1 MTFGLLRA
9 GWQRVGVLIAVAT
22 VGLGLLLTMFGTTG
36 HGAAERSTGTAAP
49 GVYGTPDSGQ
59 PPSARLGWGFT
70 HTEYSADRGTAA
82 AEDSADKL
90 LAAQPLP
97 QNQAI
102 MGWGA
107 DNPEPSPGK
116 YDFSGLDSRIA
127 LIRKTGG
134 TPVITLCCA
143 PDWMKGGSQGAT
155 DWSRIEAAPTPD
167 HYADFAE
174 LAAKVAHRYPDVH
187 DFIVWNEFKGF
198 WNDST
203 QRWDYED
210 YTRLYNLVY
219 QAVKGVNPRNLVGG
233 PYLNMDSM
241 PPGSKD
247 NASSVSGP
255 WGSLDQRVVDALD
268 YWMRNKAGA
277 DFLVVDGSSTTHDG
291 ALVPDDFTATQ
302 KFNDLSRW
310 LRQYTGLP
318 LWWAEWYVKP
328 DHTVW
333 PENRF
338 MAVQATAMMQ
348 LAEGGT
354 DTAFYWNPESESG
367 DCPGCLWTGT
377 GADQQG
383 GTPLPM
389 MDLLRR
395 FAAAFPPG
403 TSFRTVT
410 VDNPKV
416 RVLASGR
423 TLIAVNT
430 TDQQLTAHIDGA
442 TVNLSPYAVSWINH

>member
-1 MTFGLLRA
+1 MLFT
-9 GWQRVGVLIAVAT
+9 VAMA
-22 VGLGLLLTMFGTTG
+22 GLGLLLTMFGTTG
-36 HGAAERSTGTAAP
+36 HGAAERSTGTPAP
-49 GVYGTPDSGQ
+49 GVYGGPGTGA

-82 AEDSADKL
+82 AEGSADKL

-102 MGWGA
+102 MGWGS
-107 DNPEPSPGK
+107 DNPEPSPGR

-127 LIRKTGG
+127 LIRRTGG

-143 PDWMKGGSQGAT
+143 PDWMKGGTSGTT

-167 HYADFAE
+167 HYADFAD

-198 WNDST
+198 WNDSA

-219 QAVKGVNPRNLVGG
+219 RAVKAVNAQNLVGG
-233 PYLNMDSM
+233 PYLNMDSV
-241 PPGSKD
+241 PPGTKD

-255 WGSLDQRVVDALD
+255 WGSLDQRVLDALD

-291 ALVPDDFTATQ
+291 ALVPDDFNATQ
-302 KFNDLSRW
+302 KFHDLSRW
-310 LRQYTGLP
+310 LRQDTGLP

-333 PENRF
+333 PENRL

-367 DCPGCLWTGT
+367 DCSGCLWTGT
-377 GADQQG
+377 EADQRG

-389 MDLLRR
+389 LDLLRR
-395 FAAAFPPG
+395 FAAVFPPG
-403 TSFRTVT
+403 AQLSTPA
-410 VDNPKV
+410 VDNANV
-416 RVLASGR
+416 IALGSGR
-423 TLIAVNT
+423 TLLAVNT
-430 TDQQLTAHIDGA
+430 TDQQTTAHIDGA
-442 TVNLSPYAVSWINH
+442 TVNLAPYAVSWTTR